1 MGIAYFKSWVVVL
14 TLAVGVAAVGYYA
27 QNLDERWRRIQ
38 EQGREPPAYAS
49 YGGVS
54 ERRYAP
60 QGYAGGRKQGM
71 KKRGGF
77 REKIKRALR

>member
-1 MGIAYFKSWVVVL
+1 MMGIAYVKSWVVTI
-14 TLAVGVAAVGYYA
+14 TLAAGVAAVGYYA
-27 QNLDERWRRIQ
+27 QNPDGMWRRIM
-38 EQGREPPAYAS
+38 EQEPPAYER
-49 YGGVS
+49 YGGMP